1 MGRAVELEVDEENL
15 EACRLA
21 AAEETAAEVQQ
32 PLDEAAGIRRR
43 WRRRDNDLFL
53 ATVDTPSR
61 AASLKSELKP
71 YSDNLFAI
79 DDFKSE
85 FSIVG
90 PPVNSSS
97 NPGVIFPGWPASS
110 SLNTNENS
118 TVIDVS
124 SSAGLTRCDGRNP
137 K

>member
-1 MGRAVELEVDEENL
+1 MRGGGGFGGGGGGG
-15 EACRLA
+15 
-21 AAEETAAEVQQ
+21 TTTSS
-32 PLDEAAGIRRR
+32 
-43 WRRRDNDLFL
+43 F
-53 ATVDTPSR
+53 TPSTR
-61 AASLKSELKP
+61 QVAAASLKSELKP

-97 NPGVIFPGWPASS
+97 NPGVICPGWPART

-124 SSAGLTRCDGRNP
+124 SSAGLTAPLRT
-137 K
+137 